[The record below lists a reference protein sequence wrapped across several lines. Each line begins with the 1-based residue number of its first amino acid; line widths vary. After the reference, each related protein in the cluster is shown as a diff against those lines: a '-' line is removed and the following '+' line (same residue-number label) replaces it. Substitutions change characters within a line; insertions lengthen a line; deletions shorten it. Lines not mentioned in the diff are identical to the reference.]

1 MTDEKEPRP
10 SIAAP
15 IVALAFLTGLPF
27 VMQTP
32 ESDWGII
39 AAVIG
44 GIVLAA
50 IVAKGVLAYVRSRK
64 PRMYADSVMPPP
76 EQRKK

>member
-15 IVALAFLTGLPF
+15 IVALAFLIGLPF
-27 VMQTP
+27 VMETP
-32 ESDWGII
+32 ESEWGIL
-39 AAVIG
+39 AAVAG
-44 GIVLAA
+44 GLILAA
-50 IVAKGVLAYVRSRK
+50 VVVKGVVAYVRSRK

>member
-1 MTDEKEPRP
+1 MEEEKETRP

-15 IVALAFLTGLPF
+15 FVALAFLIGLPF
-27 VMQTP
+27 VVEAP
-32 ESDWGII
+32 ETEWSMI
-39 AAVIG
+39 AVAG
-44 GIVLAA
+44 GGLILAA
-50 IVAKGVLAYVRSRK
+50 IVARGVVRYVRSRK

>member
-27 VMQTP
+27 VMQAP

-50 IVAKGVLAYVRSRK
+50 VVVKGVVAYVRSRK